1 MKSLVVVVGG
11 DRENNDSFDM
21 QPVVKLAKMA

>member
-1 MKSLVVVVGG
+1 MKSVVVVGG

-21 QPVVKLAKMA
+21 QPVVKLAKMV